1 MKLYHIKDL
10 LDRIEDMEWLA
21 DVLEIDL
28 EEYPEF
34 DNEILKEKFW
44 KILEEKNMKD
54 KFKIYIG
61 EWK

>member
-10 LDRIEDMEWLA
+10 ADRIEDIQWLSE
-21 DVLEIDL
+21 VLDIDTKQ
-28 EEYPEF
+28 YPEF
-34 DNEILKEKFW
+34 NSKTLREKFW

-54 KFKIYIG
+54 KFKVYIG

>member
-28 EEYPEF
+28 EQYPEF
-34 DNEILKEKFW
+34 DSELLKEKFW
-44 KILEEKNMKD
+44 KILEEKDMKD

-61 EWK
+61 EWI

>member
-28 EEYPEF
+28 EQYPEF
-34 DNEILKEKFW
+34 DSEILKEKFW
-44 KILEEKNMKD
+44 KILEEKDMKD

>member
-28 EEYPEF
+28 EQYPEF
-34 DNEILKEKFW
+34 DSEILKEKFW

>member
-28 EEYPEF
+28 EQYPEF
-34 DNEILKEKFW
+34 NSELLKEKFW

-61 EWK
+61 EWT